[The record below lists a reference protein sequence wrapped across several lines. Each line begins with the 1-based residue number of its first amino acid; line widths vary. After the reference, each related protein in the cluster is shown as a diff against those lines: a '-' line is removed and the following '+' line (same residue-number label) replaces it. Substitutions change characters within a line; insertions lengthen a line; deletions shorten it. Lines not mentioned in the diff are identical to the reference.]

1 MRGGEVRTIMNGAIG
16 MFERMETGNLVEAA
30 ATPVVTR
37 LAPTEPAS
45 VAGTKDR
52 WDRVRRRLRAE
63 LGEDV
68 FSSWFA
74 RVEIGAV
81 VEGVAHLTV
90 PTRFLKSWLE
100 AHYAERL
107 RAHCMAELDAPNG
120 VALSVRQVA
129 RESSEPSLD
138 LSAQRARPAQVRP
151 ATPLTEIA
159 PEIGRASCR
168 ERV

>member
-1 MRGGEVRTIMNGAIG
+1 MLEQI
-16 MFERMETGNLVEAA
+16 ETGDFVDVASGPSVAKLGLAKGAA
-30 ATPVVTR
+30 A
-37 LAPTEPAS
+37 AAEKES
-45 VAGTKDR
+45 

-74 RVEIGAV
+74 RVEICAV

-107 RAHCMAELDAPNG
+107 RAHCMAELDAPHG
-120 VALSVRQVA
+120 VSLSVRQVA
-129 RESSEPSLD
+129 RDGAEPRAEGP
-138 LSAQRARPAQVRP
+138 AQR
-151 ATPLTEIA
+151 
-159 PEIGRASCR
+159 
-168 ERV
+168 